1 MPSRSK
7 KSSACTIPD
16 APSSVVAEPPAAYYT
31 RAKEPM
37 FFFGQPVTRGT
48 FLNGVRANVTPAHDS
63 APDPHLFYKHPN
75 GELWTGDSIRWLKT
89 LPSEHADLVFA
100 DPPYNIKKAEWDTF
114 ESQESYIQWS
124 LEWIAEAA
132 RVLKPSGTLYI
143 CGFSEVLADL
153 RHPASKYFAGCRW
166 IIWHYMNKANLGN
179 DWGRSHESIL
189 HFRKTRDFTFNTDSV
204 RFLATLNGWRGSQGW
219 RRGSRAWR

>member
-75 GELWTGDSIRWLKT
+75 GELWTGDSIL
-89 LPSEHADLVFA
+89 
-100 DPPYNIKKAEWDTF
+100 
-114 ESQESYIQWS
+114 
-124 LEWIAEAA
+124 
-132 RVLKPSGTLYI
+132 
-143 CGFSEVLADL
+143 
-153 RHPASKYFAGCRW
+153 
-166 IIWHYMNKANLGN
+166 
-179 DWGRSHESIL
+179 L